1 MVGFDRGVK
10 SIVLALI
17 VLFSVVAIYT
27 SIPARSAVSYVV
39 LVDLAHGESA
49 KGLDIFAKT
58 LYDAEIY
65 VLLSSEKDIAKLDPV
80 SRNLIS
86 GYLIGTL
93 DRMTTLDG

>member
-1 MVGFDRGVK
+1 M
-10 SIVLALI
+10 ALI
-17 VLFSVVAIYT
+17 VLLPAAVIYT

-49 KGLDIFAKT
+49 KGLDVFAKR

-80 SRNLIS
+80 SRLLGQIYS
-86 GYLIGTL
+86 AGDTGFFPMVAI
-93 DRMTTLDG
+93 

>member
-17 VLFSVVAIYT
+17 VLLSVAAIYT

-49 KGLDIFAKT
+49 KG
-58 LYDAEIY
+58 
-65 VLLSSEKDIAKLDPV
+65 
-80 SRNLIS
+80 SRYIC
-86 GYLIGTL
+86 
-93 DRMTTLDG
+93 